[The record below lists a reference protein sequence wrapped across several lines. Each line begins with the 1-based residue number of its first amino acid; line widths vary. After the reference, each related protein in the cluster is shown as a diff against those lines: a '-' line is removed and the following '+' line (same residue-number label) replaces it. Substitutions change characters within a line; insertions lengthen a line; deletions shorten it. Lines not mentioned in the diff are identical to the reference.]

1 MDWKE
6 KDKKEQTTV
15 PLKTTKLHFGL
26 RTDFSQGGTINT
38 FTTRENKIILSC
50 VTYTA
55 TNIFL
60 GQGTL
65 ER

>member
-26 RTDFSQGGTINT
+26 RTDFSQGGTIK
-38 FTTRENKIILSC
+38 RQSP
-50 VTYTA
+50 
-55 TNIFL
+55 
-60 GQGTL
+60 
-65 ER
+65 

>member
-6 KDKKEQTTV
+6 KDKRKQTIV
-15 PLKTTKLHFGL
+15 SLKTTKLHFGL

-50 VTYTA
+50 VTYILPQ
-55 TNIFL
+55 IFF
-60 GQGTL
+60 GSK
-65 ER
+65 EH

>member
-26 RTDFSQGGTINT
+26 RTYFSQGGTINT
-38 FTTRENKIILSC
+38 FTTRKIILSC

-55 TNIFL
+55 TNIL
-60 GQGTL
+60 GGQGTL

>member
-38 FTTRENKIILSC
+38 FLLQERIRLFSLVLLILPQ
-50 VTYTA
+50 
-55 TNIFL
+55 IFF
-60 GQGTL
+60 GGK
-65 ER
+65 EH